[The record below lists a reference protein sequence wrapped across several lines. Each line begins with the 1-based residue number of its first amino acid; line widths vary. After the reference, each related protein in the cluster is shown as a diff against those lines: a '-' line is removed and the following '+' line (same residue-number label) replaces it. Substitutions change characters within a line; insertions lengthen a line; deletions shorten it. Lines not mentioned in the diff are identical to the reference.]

1 MFLIRCHFQVSDS
14 QAGIPVEPD
23 NCEGKYGDLPL
34 NQSQTKL
41 TRVVT
46 RVSEIGL
53 NIPEVPGIWVRARLH
68 TSRAKG
74 KQCFVVLRQGS
85 STVQGI
91 LAVSPEGISKQM
103 LKFVSK

>member
-1 MFLIRCHFQVSDS
+1 MGEVDYSD
-14 QAGIPVEPD
+14 
-23 NCEGKYGDLPL
+23 GKYGDLPL
-34 NQSQTKL
+34 NQSQAKTS
-41 TRVVT
+41 RVLT

-53 NIPEVPGIWVRARLH
+53 HIPEVESTWVRARLH

-74 KQCFVVLRQGS
+74 KQCFVVLRQGT

-91 LAVSPEGISKQM
+91 LAVSPDGISKQM